1 MNVSDMTSAAQLRQS
16 IASGPMVVAPGAY
29 DCITAKLIPQAGFRA
44 VYMSGGCTAG
54 MLGFPDYG
62 LTTMTE
68 MVDNAGRIASA
79 VTVPVIADADTGFGN
94 ELNVTRAVR
103 EYELRGVAAIHI
115 EDQVYPK
122 RCGHLDGKEIVP
134 IADFVAKI
142 RAASAARRA
151 GGMMIIARTD
161 ARAVT
166 GFEDA
171 VRRMNA
177 ALEAGAD
184 MAFLEAP
191 QTMEET
197 AAVPREVHGPCLLNV
212 VRGGKSPLV
221 DLRQADAMGY
231 RVAIVP
237 GLLLAEIITTCEA
250 SLRELRETQIHP
262 KLRNDMSV
270 RDMFQRLDS
279 DAWDQ
284 IRVQIR

>member
-1 MNVSDMTSAAQLRQS
+1 MTNAALLRQS
-16 IASGPMVVAPGAY
+16 IAQGPMVVAPGAY
-29 DCITAKLIPQAGFRA
+29 DCITAKLIQQAGFGA
-44 VYMSGGCTAG
+44 VYMSGGCSAG

-62 LTTMTE
+62 LATMTE
-68 MVDNAGRIASA
+68 MVDNAGRIAGA

-115 EDQVYPK
+115 EDQGYPK

-134 IADFVAKI
+134 IADYIAKI
-142 RAASAARRA
+142 RAAVAARRA

-161 ARAVT
+161 ARAVS

-171 VRRMNA
+171 VRRMNE

-184 MAFLEAP
+184 MAFFEAP

-197 AAVPREVHGPCLLNV
+197 AAVPRQVRGPCLLNV

-221 DLRQADAMGY
+221 DLRQAEAMGY
-231 RVAIVP
+231 RAAIVP
-237 GLLLAEIITTCEA
+237 GLLLAEIIAACEA
-250 SLRELRETQIHP
+250 SLRELRDTQIHP
-262 KLRNDMSV
+262 KLRNDISI
-270 RDMFQRLDS
+270 RDMFKRLDS
-279 DAWDQ
+279 DAWDK
-284 IRVQIR
+284 IRVEFR